1 MAYSQKLM
9 DHFSNP
15 RNQGQLTNP
24 SGVGQVGNPVCGDIM
39 KIYLDIKKTGIEI
52 NLDKDVINDIKFETL
67 GCGAAIA
74 CSSVLTEMAKNKTVS
89 EALKI
94 TRANIADEL
103 GGVPSPK
110 MHCSVLAADGLKAA
124 IKNYLEKNKVLDKYP
139 EIKKWTDSDL
149 H

>member
-9 DHFSNP
+9 EHFKNP
-15 RNQGQLTNP
+15 RNQGQIANAD
-24 SGVGQVGNPVCGDIM
+24 GVGQVGNPVCGDIM
-39 KIYLDIKKTGIEI
+39 KIYVDIKKTGPEI
-52 NLDKDVINDIKFETL
+52 DLDKDIIKDIKFETL

-94 TRANIADEL
+94 TRADIADQL

-139 EIKKWTDSDL
+139 EIKKL
-149 H
+149 KINE